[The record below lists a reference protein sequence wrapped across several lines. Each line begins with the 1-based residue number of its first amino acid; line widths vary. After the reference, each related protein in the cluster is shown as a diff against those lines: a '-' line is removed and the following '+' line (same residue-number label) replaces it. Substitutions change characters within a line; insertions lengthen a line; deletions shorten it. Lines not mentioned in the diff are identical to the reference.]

1 MTSLPPVRLSPPVG
15 IEDCNKTFQDSSFTA
30 KKVLITGG
38 ASGVGAA
45 IAQTFAEKGA
55 YVTIVDVAKEL
66 GTQVA
71 DNLHSRGHHAQF
83 IHANI
88 TSWPSILS
96 AFKTAATFHPAHTLT
111 TVIACAGVLGTPFI
125 LPTERP
131 LSPGSS
137 PSASTS
143 VDDPPAPDVSAIT
156 INAIGL
162 TYTCKLAQLF
172 FEAAPTPPGPSP
184 PKSLLIF
191 TSMLAYTDFHN
202 SATYTASKHA
212 ARGLFRILRPLLS
225 ARGHRVNA
233 VAPWL
238 TRTPMTD
245 GKSGGVSGC
254 GGAGVVCEGEF
265 GGGGAGAQR

>member
-1 MTSLPPVRLSPPVG
+1 MPRS
-15 IEDCNKTFQDSSFTA
+15 
-30 KKVLITGG
+30 
-38 ASGVGAA
+38 
-45 IAQTFAEKGA
+45 
-55 YVTIVDVAKEL
+55 
-66 GTQVA
+66 
-71 DNLHSRGHHAQF
+71 AQF
-83 IHANI
+83 IHADI

-172 FEAAPTPPGPSP
+172 FEAAPTAPGPSP

-238 TRTPMTD
+238 TRTLMTD
-245 GKSGGVSGC
+245 GKSGGGAPDLVGLFEAAGC
-254 GGAGVVCEGEF
+254 PVAEGPEWCVRASLVVEERALNGRVLAAGPDRVFDMRDDAEGRDGAEGLQYFGREVVPGWDEYYEKIRLIVEGKVVGG
-265 GGGGAGAQR
+265 